1 MLSRPSR
8 LEGNDMVGVKSVNLD
23 GEKIYIFNS
32 AIFILETSAG
42 FSLELDIIVSE
53 VALKKYSSRESI
65 IAEIELTDNRVI
77 SSFMYIKSI
86 PSRLP
91 QLNLNCEIDSP
102 DEYKGLDHIDEN
114 EANFPDI
121 EKGISLANI
130 RKVEMPDEKITLKL
144 TLPID
149 QVEWLR
155 GKKPRELKQMIKAF
169 IYDHMD

>member
-1 MLSRPSR
+1 
-8 LEGNDMVGVKSVNLD
+8 MVGVKMVNLD
-23 GEKIYIFNS
+23 GEEIYIFNS
-32 AIFILETSAG
+32 AIYILETSSG

-53 VALKKYSSRESI
+53 VALKKYSNRESI

-86 PSRLP
+86 PGRLP
-91 QLNLNCEIDSP
+91 QLNLNCEVDSP
-102 DEYKGLDHIDEN
+102 DEYQDLDYINEN
-114 EANFPDI
+114 ETDFPNI
-121 EKGISLANI
+121 EEGITLADI

-155 GKKPRELKQMIKAF
+155 GKKPKELNQTIKNI
-169 IYDHMD
+169 IYDYME

>member
-1 MLSRPSR
+1 
-8 LEGNDMVGVKSVNLD
+8 MVGVKMVNLD
-23 GEKIYIFNS
+23 GEEIYIFNS
-32 AIFILETSAG
+32 AIYILETSSG

-53 VALKKYSSRESI
+53 VALKKYSNRESI

-86 PSRLP
+86 PGRLP
-91 QLNLNCEIDSP
+91 QLNLNCEVDSP
-102 DEYKGLDHIDEN
+102 DEYQDLDYINEN
-114 EANFPDI
+114 ETDFPNI
-121 EKGISLANI
+121 EEGITLADI

-155 GKKPRELKQMIKAF
+155 GKKPKELNQIIKSI
-169 IYDHMD
+169 IYDYME

>member
-1 MLSRPSR
+1 
-8 LEGNDMVGVKSVNLD
+8 MVGVKTVNLD
-23 GEKIYIFNS
+23 GEEIYIFNS
-32 AIFILETSAG
+32 AIYILETSSG

-65 IAEIELTDNRVI
+65 IAEIELSDSRVI

-86 PSRLP
+86 PGRLP
-91 QLNLNCEIDSP
+91 QLNLNCVIDGP
-102 DEYKGLDHIDEN
+102 YEYQGFDHIDEN
-114 EANFPDI
+114 GINFPDV
-121 EKGISLANI
+121 EKGISLADI

-155 GKKPRELKQMIKAF
+155 GKTSKELKQIFKAI
-169 IYDHMD
+169 IYDQMN